1 MGWRNVL
8 GDRSSLAYL
17 LSLFLDSL
25 KVSVS
30 LLLSSLQ
37 LLLDVD
43 AHVLDLLGLLFS
55 GLLDDLVDLIEMGLD
70 LLECLLLDFHALL
83 GAGGQLLL
91 LCPELGL
98 STFSDLLPKMSHF
111 VKFVGDLLGVLD
123 LGLDELLPQLVSLVE
138 PGLSLSLDPQNSLLF
153 QVALPFLDLDQ
164 SLIGK
169 VFHSLGQLFLPK
181 IFGFFELEFDVL
193 ERDLRLL
200 LKSGLQES
208 LGDWR
213 RPGRR
218 GWLDLDLDDLWSL
231 LVHHQCKLFG
241 LLIIKSGNQ
250 FV

>member
-98 STFSDLLPKMSHF
+98 STFSDLLPKKSHF

-123 LGLDELLPQLVSLVE
+123 LRLDELLPQLVCLVE
-138 PGLSLSLDPQNSLLF
+138 PSLSLSLDPQNCLLLE
-153 QVALPFLDLDQ
+153 VALPFLDLDQ

-169 VFHSLGQLFLPK
+169 GFHSLGQLFLPK

-193 ERDLRLL
+193 ERDL
-200 LKSGLQES
+200 
-208 LGDWR
+208 
-213 RPGRR
+213 
-218 GWLDLDLDDLWSL
+218 
-231 LVHHQCKLFG
+231 
-241 LLIIKSGNQ
+241 
-250 FV
+250 